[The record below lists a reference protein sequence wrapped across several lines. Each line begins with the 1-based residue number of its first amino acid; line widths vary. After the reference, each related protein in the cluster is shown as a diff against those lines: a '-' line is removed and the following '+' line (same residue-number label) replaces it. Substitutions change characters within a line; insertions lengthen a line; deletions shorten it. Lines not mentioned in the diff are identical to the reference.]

1 MRKQFNIFFSLG
13 CLGMLSAGTPT
24 EFTFGFTGGYDSNV
38 LRFSADEFGIA
49 ALDPDLM
56 GRAPTFDS
64 FVYKLGSSFK
74 KTLYQNGQK
83 EFLTSGSF
91 NWSDYRNNRE
101 RKYWSGGL
109 DAVFKWGSYQNL
121 KYSVHHLDSFYLR
134 HYIDRDVTIS
144 NLTACAFS
152 DRRQS
157 FTLTQRI
164 GRRQW
169 ASITGGYLQRYYDRP
184 FTEFDLD
191 IHYLRGKFNK
201 RIPNFGTVSFQLER
215 GTAENRSFQQTAK
228 ASVFDRSY
236 ETVEWFIPLKMNRHL
251 PFFSEVGVSIRQETR
266 LYAAESADDPLH
278 SGRSHQ
284 DRKFDFWV
292 TKKLADELTFS
303 ITTRYRTRVTD
314 SGYEWV
320 QDLKSFQLLQLWCK
334 LEWDLF
340 YDRY

>member
-1 MRKQFNIFFSLG
+1 MRKQFIIIFSLG

-56 GRAPTFDS
+56 GEAPTFDS

-74 KTLYQNGQK
+74 KTLYQVGQK

-169 ASITGGYLQRYYDRP
+169 ASITGGYLQRYYERP
-184 FTEFDLD
+184 LPSSTWTYIISAVSSTSVSPILERSLSSLNGVL
-191 IHYLRGKFNK
+191 LRIVLFNK
-201 RIPNFGTVSFQLER
+201 
-215 GTAENRSFQQTAK
+215 
-228 ASVFDRSY
+228 
-236 ETVEWFIPLKMNRHL
+236 L
-251 PFFSEVGVSIRQETR
+251 PKIFF
-266 LYAAESADDPLH
+266 
-278 SGRSHQ
+278 
-284 DRKFDFWV
+284 RKV
-292 TKKLADELTFS
+292 
-303 ITTRYRTRVTD
+303 
-314 SGYEWV
+314 
-320 QDLKSFQLLQLWCK
+320 
-334 LEWDLF
+334 
-340 YDRY
+340 